1 METNII
7 NICSLVIFHSDKG
20 LNSSMYHLLKH
31 NLVLNWAN
39 MFFICRSS
47 NDIFWY
53 VIINREI
60 YIYMLDYLFYILQHI
75 QVCSITLILFLIH
88 SLNI

>member
-1 METNII
+1 
-7 NICSLVIFHSDKG
+7 
-20 LNSSMYHLLKH
+20 MYHLLKH

-53 VIINREI
+53 VIINREL
-60 YIYMLDYLFYILQHI
+60 YIYLYARLSILYITTYTSTAIRL
-75 QVCSITLILFLIH
+75 
-88 SLNI
+88 